1 MTPSALARRAISA
14 LAFGMIVLLAP
25 GAGAAPAPPDRDR
38 AAEIARLEAQRASG
52 VDRLVAIASEASG
65 RARSL
70 ALRALGRASDPRA
83 ITYLRKQLAREE
95 PGVAAL
101 AAEALG
107 FGDAT
112 ESAGELARVAV
123 SGRTIEAR
131 IAALRSLGRL
141 GGEPEVSAIGRG
153 LEERDPRARAAAAH
167 ALAQYGRRRLKLP
180 EPLRARLLR
189 VAEDGD
195 REVRFAAANALA
207 RLPERGRDAAVE
219 LTLGALARRMDEPE
233 LRAVALAGLESR
245 GVVPDELLAL
255 GLGDAD
261 FRVRVAT
268 IRLFASERASAPQ
281 HAVLARSLAAEL
293 RAIVYAPVG
302 GGTRAH
308 VLIEALERLRPLARE
323 VEVAAAAKVLGAAA
337 EAALRDPKS
346 APVRRVLD
354 LVHCLSAAIT
364 ARATGSTRVLAS
376 CGGPG
381 GTGWPLHER
390 RKLRVRVLAEGVEP
404 PDDRAQMLSKLALDA
419 DPRVRAEALAALIK
433 AKEPMLYAAAD
444 RLVPIALADSDSG
457 VVGAVADAIGE
468 RAAAGGVPPAW
479 TDALV
484 GRAMRVPDNDVELR
498 LSMFE
503 ALAAAKVRAAAR
515 VLDGA
520 LSDPNAVVRGKA
532 KEALRALGLTPKA
545 VPARPGTLLPF
556 DPADVLG
563 RRPRL
568 VIETA
573 RGGFVIELDPD
584 AAPHGVAAIVSLARR
599 GFYDGVVFHRVVP
612 GFVVQ
617 GGDPTGSG
625 WGGPGFLLPGEPTS
639 LPFARGAVGLADAG
653 PDTAGSQWFVTQ
665 AHSPHLEGRYTL
677 VGHVV
682 AGLEVVDSI
691 VPFDRID
698 RVRVEGL

>member
-1 MTPSALARRAISA
+1 MTSSALALCAMA
-14 LAFGMIVLLAP
+14 LLAP
-25 GAGAAPAPPDRDR
+25 AASGAPDRDR
-38 AAEIARLEAQRASG
+38 AAEIARLEAQRAAG
-52 VDRLVAIASEASG
+52 VERLVAIAGEATG

-83 ITYLRKQLAREE
+83 ITYLRKQLGREE

-107 FGDAT
+107 LGDAT
-112 ESAGELARVAV
+112 EAASELARVAV
-123 SGRTIEAR
+123 SGRTAEAR

-141 GGEPEVSAIGRG
+141 GGEPESAAIGRG
-153 LEERDPRARAAAAH
+153 LDEREPKVRAAAAH

-180 EPLRARLLR
+180 EPIRARLLR

-195 REVRFAAANALA
+195 REVRFAAGNALA

-219 LTLGALARRMDEPE
+219 LTLGALARRMDDPE
-233 LRAVALAGLESR
+233 LRAVAIAGLEAR
-245 GVVPDELLAL
+245 GAVPDELLAL

-268 IRLFASERASAPQ
+268 VRLFASERASAPQ
-281 HAVLARSLAAEL
+281 HTVLARALAAEL
-293 RAIVYAPVG
+293 RAIVYTPVG

-308 VLIEALERLRPLARE
+308 VLVEALERLRPFSRE
-323 VEVAAAAKVLGAAA
+323 VDVAAAAKALGADA
-337 EAALRDPKS
+337 EAAMKDPKA

-364 ARATGSTRVLAS
+364 ARATGSTRALAS
-376 CGGPG
+376 CGEPS

-390 RKLRVRVLAEGVEP
+390 RKLRVRVLAEGAEP
-404 PDDRAQMLSKLALDA
+404 PDERALTLSKLAQDA
-419 DPRVRAEALAALIK
+419 DPRVRAEALSALVK
-433 AKEPMLYAAAD
+433 AKEPLLYAAAD
-444 RLVPIALADSDSG
+444 RLVPVALADSDPG

-468 RAAAGGVPPAW
+468 RAAAGGVPAAW

-484 GRAMRVPDNDVELR
+484 GRAMRVPDGEVELR
-498 LSMFE
+498 LSLFE

-520 LSDPNAVVRGKA
+520 MSDPNPVVRGKA
-532 KEALRALGLTPKA
+532 KDALKALGLTPKA
-545 VPARPGTLLPF
+545 VAARPGIPLPF

-568 VIETA
+568 VVETA

-639 LPFARGAVGLADAG
+639 LPFVRGAVGLADAG

-665 AHSPHLEGRYTL
+665 AHAPHLEGRYTL
-677 VGHVV
+677 VGRVT
-682 AGLEVVDSI
+682 AGLEVVDTI
-691 VPFDRID
+691 VPFDRIE